1 MARIVGANIVSD
13 PITNQLINSLGVPV
27 GSIIIYGSNTMPNST
42 YFLCDG
48 TPLSRLTYSKL
59 FSIIG
64 TNYGPGDGLNTFN
77 LPDFRT
83 GNKMPLGADTTIISP
98 TDISSPGN
106 SGGAFNHT
114 HTSTAHSHTFSHSHT
129 MANHTH
135 DASHTHPIPSH
146 THTTSHAHIQ
156 TNPHYHTIFAH
167 GHDIGGVSYSISSGS
182 THTHSLTL
190 RSGVQG
196 NDTPRPADTDS
207 GTLSFNTLDDSQTL
221 AISATIGNASYT
233 VGSTVYNWE
242 MSNNNYSTDVGAP
255 KLTSGL
261 GGGTSDPNTILTTA
275 TASLSTNVPSTN
287 ITSPYSGNTD
297 PGGGGI
303 TSSSSNS
310 PYVTV
315 NFIIKVI

>member
-13 PITNQLINSLGVPV
+13 PITNQVIASLGVPV
-27 GSIIIYGSNTMPNST
+27 GSIIIYGSNTMPNTT
-42 YFLCDG
+42 YLLCDG
-48 TPLSRLTYSKL
+48 TPISRNTYSVL

-64 TNYGPGDGLNTFN
+64 TTYGSGDGLNTFN

-83 GNKMPLGADTTIISP
+83 GNRMPLGADASIISP
-98 TDISSPGN
+98 TDISSPGK

-114 HTSTAHSHTFSHSHT
+114 HTSTAHSHSFSHSHT
-129 MANHTH
+129 MASHTH

-146 THTTSHAHIQ
+146 THATSHQHIQ

-167 GHDIGGVSYSISSGS
+167 GHDIAGVSYGISSGS

-207 GTLSFNTLDDSQTL
+207 GGLSFNTVDDSQTL
-221 AISATIGNASYT
+221 GISATIGN
-233 VGSTVYNWE
+233 TVYGWE
-242 MSNNNYSTDVGAP
+242 MSNNSYSTNTGAP
-255 KLTSGL
+255 QLTSGA
-261 GGGTSDPNTILTTA
+261 GGGTSDANSILTTA
-275 TASLSTNVPSTN
+275 SATVSTDAPNTN
-287 ITSPYSGNTD
+287 TTSSYSGNTD
-297 PGGGGI
+297 SGGGGI
-303 TSSSSNS
+303 TSSGSNS